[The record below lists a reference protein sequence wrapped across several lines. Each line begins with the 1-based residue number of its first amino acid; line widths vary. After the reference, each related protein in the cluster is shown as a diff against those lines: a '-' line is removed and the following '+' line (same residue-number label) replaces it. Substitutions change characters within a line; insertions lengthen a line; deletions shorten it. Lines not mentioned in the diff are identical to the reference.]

1 MSLLEVEGLQAR
13 LGDAHILQG
22 VTLRV
27 GAGEVVSLLGR
38 NGAGKSTTLKTIIGW
53 VKPTSGTIRYGDR
66 TIAGWPTEK
75 IVRGGIGFIPEDRRI
90 FPALTVEENI
100 RLGLYQGPRVS
111 PNEREARLSRI
122 YASFPRLGE
131 RRTQIGR
138 TLSGGEQQMLSIA
151 RGLIGEPKLVLIDEP
166 TEGLAPLIVRE
177 ILDTI
182 VGMRQRGL
190 GVLLVEQNIL
200 AALKVSDRCVVIDRG
215 RTIAEGTPRE
225 ISENQAIRQ
234 RLAV

>member
-1 MSLLEVEGLQAR
+1 MSLLEVEGLHAR
-13 LGDAHILQG
+13 LGDAHILRG
-22 VTLRV
+22 VSLRV

-53 VKPTSGTIRYGDR
+53 VKPSAGTIRYATR

-75 IVRGGIGFIPEDRRI
+75 IVKSGVGFIPEDRRI

-100 RLGLYQGPRVS
+100 RLGFHQSVRVS
-111 PNEREARLSRI
+111 ASERAARLKRI
-122 YASFPRLGE
+122 YAWFPRLQE
-131 RRTQIGR
+131 RRTQVGR
-138 TLSGGEQQMLSIA
+138 TLSGGEQQMLAIA

-177 ILDTI
+177 IFDSI
-182 VGMRQRGL
+182 VQMRQRGL
-190 GVLLVEQNIL
+190 GILLVEQNIL
-200 AALKVSDRCVVIDRG
+200 GALKVSDRCVVIDRG

>member
-1 MSLLEVEGLQAR
+1 MNLLEVEGLHAR

-53 VKPTSGTIRYGDR
+53 VKPSAGTIRYAGHS
-66 TIAGWPTEK
+66 IAGLPTQR
-75 IVRGGIGFIPEDRRI
+75 IVKSGIGFIPEDRRV

-100 RLGLYQGPRVS
+100 RLGLYQGTRIGVG
-111 PNEREARLSRI
+111 ERNRRLERI
-122 YASFPRLGE
+122 YAWFPRLRE
-131 RRTQIGR
+131 RRSQVGR

-151 RGLIGEPKLVLIDEP
+151 RGLIGEPRLVLIDEP
-166 TEGLAPLIVRE
+166 TEGLAPMIVRE
-177 ILDTI
+177 IFDTI
-182 VGMRQRGL
+182 VQMRQRGL

-200 AALKVSDRCVVIDRG
+200 GALKISDRCVVIDRG
-215 RTIAEGTPRE
+215 RTIAEGTPKD